1 MGNFVLENS
10 EKIIATISELLQSGK
25 AELYLLVVLFL
36 FTLWFIRSTI
46 RYYYGEKRKLKHM
59 HRFAR
64 EGDLEAQQHLAKRY
78 QKGDILPKSCERA
91 AYWYQKAA
99 LSGDEEAKGF
109 LEKFLESHRKK
120 C

>member
-1 MGNFVLENS
+1 MESSLNQWIGVL
-10 EKIIATISELLQSGK
+10 KK
-25 AELYLLVVLFL
+25 AIVNGEMELYLFIALLL
-36 FTLWFIRSTI
+36 FTLWFIRSTVK
-46 RYYYGEKRKLKHM
+46 YYFGEKRKLRQM

-64 EGDLEAQQHLAKRY
+64 EGELKSQQELAQRY
-78 QKGDILPKSCERA
+78 RKGDMLPKSCERA

-109 LEKFLESHRKK
+109 LKTFLENHKKK

>member
-1 MGNFVLENS
+1 MQQWIEMLKEAVANGEM
-10 EKIIATISELLQSGK
+10 
-25 AELYLLVVLFL
+25 ELYLFLALLL
-36 FTLWFIRSTI
+36 FTLWFIRSTVK
-46 RYYYGEKRKLKHM
+46 YYFGEKRKLRQM

-64 EGDLEAQQHLAKRY
+64 EGDLEAQQHLARRY
-78 QKGDILPKSCERA
+78 RKGDMLPKSCERA

-109 LEKFLESHRKK
+109 LETFLENHRKK